1 MADTNTTAAL
11 PLAAAALCGGALA
24 YMYMRGQQTQPAP
37 ARPPPQKAGAS
48 GTGGSMGVPGGA
60 SHRSPTFGSSGP
72 QEMFQYDDE
81 FLKRIPKTD
90 LHVHLDG
97 SLRLS
102 TLIELA
108 QKYNVELPAY
118 DEAGLRELVFK
129 EKYDSLEEVSS
140 RAHCCL

>member
-1 MADTNTTAAL
+1 
-11 PLAAAALCGGALA
+11 
-24 YMYMRGQQTQPAP
+24 
-37 ARPPPQKAGAS
+37 
-48 GTGGSMGVPGGA
+48 
-60 SHRSPTFGSSGP
+60 
-72 QEMFQYDDE
+72 MFQYDDE

-140 RAHCCL
+140 RAALPFAFAFGFAPPLL